1 MLQKDKKAFKAYIYR
16 NKGFF
21 VRIVGANFYT
31 FLQKFDNYV
40 IKNVNE
46 TEGYVFLKSQLIPE
60 VSSVE
65 IWETYR

>member
-46 TEGYVFLKSQLIPE
+46 TEG
-60 VSSVE
+60 
-65 IWETYR
+65 